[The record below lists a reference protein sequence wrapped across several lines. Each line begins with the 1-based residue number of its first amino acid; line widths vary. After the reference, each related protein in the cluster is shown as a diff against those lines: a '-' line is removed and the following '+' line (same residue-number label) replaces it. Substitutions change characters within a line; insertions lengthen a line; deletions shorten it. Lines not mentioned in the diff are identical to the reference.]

1 MYPKSVWVRIHRC
14 LPVRAREVSLKSYS
28 RFTSTKSTW
37 AWKEGKTV
45 KGHALLLQRVEPYK
59 TPGYRVR
66 IAGHTHKVVLQFNT
80 KTQGTALLH
89 ALADIPL
96 WNTNYIW
103 YFPEAMSVSVQRV
116 LRRRATSYSGDAW
129 IQRNSGQPRNVQHD
143 YSALL
148 RCRST
153 WGDEHFP
160 LVDSKETILK
170 GPGTSSN
177 SFAKVVRTSPRA
189 TAQVIPKPATDVSRA
204 TAQTQKPVMGVQ
216 DHKQQQ
222 VPQRVGLTTT
232 TVEATPAPRQTQQ
245 RVTKRPS
252 AARREVNRIK
262 ERQPGL
268 PLPSALVQLAAPA
281 FRQEAAASSSS
292 SSSSSQSATAVVP
305 AVTSVSANCIQVETS
320 AGSSESSASS
330 SRSVSSLVSTT
341 VGTRSGSANA
351 VNTTLAQTASV
362 EAIDLTEESNPVVLP
377 TPVQR
382 QEPRRQTPVRRSDR
396 GAIGVETKA
405 TRRGLTIPMMAPL
418 PSVAGRAT
426 PLVQVDRRTQI
437 ANVVSTLA
445 TGAECS
451 PPTHIPLAASFQPQ
465 TPHVWANID
474 TACALCQFRSA
485 TRCIVCGLGYC
496 MQHAADR
503 NSECEANMSIPELQ
517 QLRQQLVAAAP
528 QQKQDMKSYFAVA
541 ADRAANAMS
550 DFLSLIP
557 GLESPDSSI
566 PEEQRQEVG
575 ANRVRARLRRATRR
589 GRDRAMLRIHLA
601 TLEIQL
607 SQNEQLRSW
616 INEDEKKILDHDQR
630 THKQRVRDRRANT
643 DYWHRTF
650 ELRRN
655 RLRVDE
661 TQITTV
667 MATIRDMLA
676 QIEAEESMDS
686 I

>member
-1 MYPKSVWVRIHRC
+1 
-14 LPVRAREVSLKSYS
+14 
-28 RFTSTKSTW
+28 
-37 AWKEGKTV
+37 
-45 KGHALLLQRVEPYK
+45 
-59 TPGYRVR
+59 
-66 IAGHTHKVVLQFNT
+66 
-80 KTQGTALLH
+80 
-89 ALADIPL
+89 
-96 WNTNYIW
+96 
-103 YFPEAMSVSVQRV
+103 
-116 LRRRATSYSGDAW
+116 
-129 IQRNSGQPRNVQHD
+129 
-143 YSALL
+143 
-148 RCRST
+148 
-153 WGDEHFP
+153 
-160 LVDSKETILK
+160 
-170 GPGTSSN
+170 
-177 SFAKVVRTSPRA
+177 
-189 TAQVIPKPATDVSRA
+189 
-204 TAQTQKPVMGVQ
+204 
-216 DHKQQQ
+216 
-222 VPQRVGLTTT
+222 
-232 TVEATPAPRQTQQ
+232 
-245 RVTKRPS
+245 
-252 AARREVNRIK
+252 
-262 ERQPGL
+262 
-268 PLPSALVQLAAPA
+268 
-281 FRQEAAASSSS
+281 
-292 SSSSSQSATAVVP
+292 
-305 AVTSVSANCIQVETS
+305 
-320 AGSSESSASS
+320 
-330 SRSVSSLVSTT
+330 
-341 VGTRSGSANA
+341 
-351 VNTTLAQTASV
+351 
-362 EAIDLTEESNPVVLP
+362 
-377 TPVQR
+377 
-382 QEPRRQTPVRRSDR
+382 
-396 GAIGVETKA
+396 
-405 TRRGLTIPMMAPL
+405 MMAPL

-557 GLESPDSSI
+557 GLESPDSSN
-566 PEEQRQEVG
+566 PEERRQEVG

-630 THKQRVRDRRANT
+630 THRQRVRDRRANT